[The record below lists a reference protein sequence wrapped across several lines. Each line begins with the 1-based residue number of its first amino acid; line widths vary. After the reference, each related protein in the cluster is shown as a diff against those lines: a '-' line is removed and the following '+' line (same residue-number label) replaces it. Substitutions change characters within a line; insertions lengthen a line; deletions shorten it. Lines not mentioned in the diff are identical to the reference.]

1 MFCSNSVGRH
11 LGRGAAALV
20 LMAAAFG
27 LHGLVAGWTGTVLSL
42 LAVLGAFVLMRGC
55 PMCWLMG
62 LFQALQ
68 AGRTGKR

>member
-1 MFCSNSVGRH
+1 MFCSNSVWRH

-20 LMAAAFG
+20 LMAAAFE
-27 LHGLVAGWTGTVLSL
+27 LHAIIAGWAGTLLSL

-62 LFQALQ
+62 LFQTLQ
-68 AGRTGKR
+68 EGRAGKR